1 MRRLLGILYE
11 WRDYFSLLFA
21 VTISLYLL
29 FSKDVKQVQIL
40 RAKANTVFSV
50 LYSPVVW
57 VEGINELKTEN
68 EILQKRVVQL
78 KLLNSL
84 LLYNKF
90 ENDRLR
96 EMLEYE
102 RNTVLNLIP
111 AKVVGMGVSSLITS
125 ILIDVGENFGI
136 VPNMAVISM
145 FGLVG
150 KVITVSNNTSLV
162 QIMSDYN
169 FRVSVKLEESGTT
182 GILRWKSGNIF
193 EVWEI
198 SKSVGVKIGERIV
211 TSGYSDIFP
220 ENLPVGE
227 VTGIIDRREM
237 LHKIVVAKALSKF
250 TALQHVFVVSKGK
263 NESS

>member
-68 EILQKRVVQL
+68 EILQLRVVRL
-78 KLLNSL
+78 NLLNSSL
-84 LLYNKF
+84 INNKH

-96 EMLEYE
+96 TMLEYE
-102 RNTVLNLIP
+102 RNTVLDLIP
-111 AKVVGMGVSSLITS
+111 AKVVGMGISPMITS
-125 ILIDVGENFGI
+125 ISIDVGRNYGI
-136 VPNMAVISM
+136 VLNTAVIGVD
-145 FGLVG
+145 GLVG
-150 KVITVSNNTSLV
+150 KIITVDDNTSLV